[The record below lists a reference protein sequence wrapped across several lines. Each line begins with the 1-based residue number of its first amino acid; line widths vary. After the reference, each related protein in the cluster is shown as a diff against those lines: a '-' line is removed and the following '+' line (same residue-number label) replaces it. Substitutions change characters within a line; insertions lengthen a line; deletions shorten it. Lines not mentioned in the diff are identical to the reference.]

1 MFGTKHAATYA
12 CEVGQRLKNLRLQRN
27 LRQSDVAS
35 DAGISVPT
43 LRALENH
50 GRGTIEALARV
61 MYVLGRERELEQLLA
76 PDPPSTLEELAPTPP
91 RKRARR

>member
-1 MFGTKHAATYA
+1 MFSTKDATLYA
-12 CEVGQRLKNLRLQRN
+12 REIGQRLKDLRLQRN
-27 LRQSDVAS
+27 LRQRDVAR
-35 DAGISVPT
+35 DAGLSAPT

-50 GRGTIEALARV
+50 GRGTVEALARV

-76 PDPPSTLEELAPTPP
+76 PDAPSSLEELAPTPP